1 MARTTATNVKK
12 IIEVDATIIVVDA
25 DMDAFIDVAN
35 ELVTEMCTGT
45 TNGPKTAYT
54 ASRLELIE
62 RWLAAH
68 FYAIRD
74 PRVKSEKAGPVGVNY
89 QEKVDLNLSVTTY
102 GQQAQMLDTNGGLKS
117 LDKNTAHNV
126 QVLWLGT
133 STTASP

>member
-54 ASRLELIE
+54 AARLELIE
-62 RWLAAH
+62 RWLSAH

-74 PRVKSEKAGPVGVNY
+74 PRPSSEKAGAVGVNY
-89 QEKVDLNLSVTTY
+89 QQKVDLNLSLTSY
-102 GQQAQMLDTNGGLKS
+102 GQQAMMLDTNGGLKS

-126 QVLWLGT
+126 QVLWLG
-133 STTASP
+133 STTESP